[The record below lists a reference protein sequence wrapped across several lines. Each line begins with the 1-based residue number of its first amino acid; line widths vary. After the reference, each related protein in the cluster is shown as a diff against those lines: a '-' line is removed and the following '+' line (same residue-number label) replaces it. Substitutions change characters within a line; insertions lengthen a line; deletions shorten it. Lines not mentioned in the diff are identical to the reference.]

1 MKKVLALIMVI
12 MLSLTMIACGPN
24 DTPDSPN
31 RTVDPGQQTDID
43 PDDDPAE
50 DPDDPAD
57 DPADDPGDDD
67 PEPIVDEPDDPS
79 GPKGKLEPWESYT
92 AFSEKKGKLVSLVMD
107 GMTAKPELG
116 MEIMH
121 LLGVAVVD
129 LFMLPAALI
138 GQEEAALN
146 SALSFMG
153 GTNVKSSRQGDD
165 YLVEWTDSEGSVFKF
180 TSSYDPAKEALTSE
194 VSTSGESG
202 GIFYDYIKTSYGY
215 FAQIYSLDEGGN
227 FTDLTQISI
236 DDTGGVIGIQTENIE
251 RKSLSGSESRD
262 LPKSMTQW
270 YEVDGTTFSCLSSE
284 GTSYTHEFEPNAE

>member
-1 MKKVLALIMVI
+1 MLA
-12 MLSLTMIACGPN
+12 AN

-50 DPDDPAD
+50 DPDDPAN

-79 GPKGKLEPWESYT
+79 GPKGKLELGVLYR
-92 AFSEKKGKLVSLVMD
+92 FFEKKGKLVSLVMD

-146 SALSFMG
+146 SALS
-153 GTNVKSSRQGDD
+153 TWVVRTSNPQGKVMIT
-165 YLVEWTDSEGSVFKF
+165 LLNGRT
-180 TSSYDPAKEALTSE
+180 AREA
-194 VSTSGESG
+194 
-202 GIFYDYIKTSYGY
+202 
-215 FAQIYSLDEGGN
+215 YSNSLLA
-227 FTDLTQISI
+227 TTQP
-236 DDTGGVIGIQTENIE
+236 
-251 RKSLSGSESRD
+251 RKR
-262 LPKSMTQW
+262 
-270 YEVDGTTFSCLSSE
+270 
-284 GTSYTHEFEPNAE
+284 